1 MTVVHTVSRGLDAAS
16 DEALLAGLASGD
28 ASAGRAFLR
37 RYQAQVYGVAVGLV
51 KDRSAAEDIA
61 QEAFVRVWR
70 HAAAYDAR
78 RGSVTAWLL
87 RITRN
92 LAIDALRLHRPD
104 FVDPSVLSALDMP
117 AGGSSV
123 EDAVIVSEA
132 SAKVRDALLQIPLE
146 QRRALMLA
154 AFYGHTAEEISV
166 SEDIP
171 LGTAKTRI
179 RMGLAKVRAMLV
191 EPAGVNQVLR

>member
-1 MTVVHTVSRGLDAAS
+1 VQPGSSALDALS

-28 ASAGRAFLR
+28 ASSGRAFLR
-37 RYQAQVYGVAVGLV
+37 RYQAQVYGVAVGLL

-61 QEAFVRVWR
+61 QEAIVRAWR
-70 HAAAYDAR
+70 HAAAYDPR

-92 LAIDALRLHRPD
+92 LAIDALRLRRPD
-104 FVDPSVLSALDMP
+104 FVDPALLAALDVP

-123 EDAVIVSEA
+123 EDAVVVSEA
-132 SAKVRDALLQIPLE
+132 TARVRVALQQIPLE

-154 AFYGHTAEEISV
+154 AFYGHTAEEISA
-166 SEDIP
+166 SEHIP

-179 RMGLAKVRAMLV
+179 RMGLGKVRAMLI
-191 EPAGVNQVLR
+191 EPARVDEVIR

>member
-1 MTVVHTVSRGLDAAS
+1 MQPRPSGIDALS
-16 DEALLAGLASGD
+16 DEALLAGLANGH
-28 ASAGRAFLR
+28 ALAGQAFLR
-37 RYQAQVYGVAVGLV
+37 RYRTQVYGVAIGLV

-61 QEAFVRVWR
+61 QEAFVRAWR
-70 HAAAYDAR
+70 HAGAYDPR

-104 FVDPSVLSALDMP
+104 FIDPELLAALDVP
-117 AGGSSV
+117 AAGSSV
-123 EDAVIVSEA
+123 EDAVIVSAETA
-132 SAKVRDALLQIPLE
+132 RVRAALRQIPTE

-154 AFYGHTAEEISV
+154 AFYGHTAEEIST
-166 SEDIP
+166 SECIP

-179 RMGLAKVRAMLV
+179 RMGLAKVRAILH
-191 EPAGVNQVLR
+191 ESAELDQVTR

>member
-1 MTVVHTVSRGLDAAS
+1 VPPRSSALDALS

-28 ASAGRAFLR
+28 ASAGRAFVG
-37 RYQAQVYGVAVGLV
+37 RYQAKVYGVAIGLL

-61 QEAFVRVWR
+61 QEAFVRAWR

-92 LAIDALRLHRPD
+92 LAIDALRLRHPD
-104 FVDPSVLSALDMP
+104 FLDPGLLAGLDVP
-117 AGGSSV
+117 AEGSSV
-123 EDAVIVSEA
+123 EDAVVLSEA
-132 SAKVRDALLQIPLE
+132 SARVRVALQQIPLE

-154 AFYGHTAEEISV
+154 AFYGHTAEEISA
-166 SEDIP
+166 SEQIP

-179 RMGLAKVRAMLV
+179 RMGLGKVRTMLI
-191 EPAGVNQVLR
+191 EPAELDEMVR